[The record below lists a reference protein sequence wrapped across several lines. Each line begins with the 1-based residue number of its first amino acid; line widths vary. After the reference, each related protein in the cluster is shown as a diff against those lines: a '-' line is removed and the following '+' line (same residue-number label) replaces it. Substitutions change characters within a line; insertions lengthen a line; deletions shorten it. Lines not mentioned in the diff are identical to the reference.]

1 VPSTIAVCDF
11 LPIYRELQGPC
22 RPGMK
27 QGQNSWQFRDRLGS
41 ACPGHRVIGAPSV
54 GTTRELGTCGSY
66 TMRRWPNGEPWMA
79 SSQACRLL
87 AAKVVSAV
95 IGMAA
100 YGPGC
105 VKTPRD
111 MHATG
116 ILVRAAIVHRIR
128 RRWSS
133 QDIFAAG
140 LLSCAANTA
149 AYLRPGTRMKMCPPV
164 DLRLARHR
172 SGRATCADSRA
183 TEAERLRTCA
193 RSFRSSSRPPHA
205 SPRTPGRQ
213 ASARPYAPPKRR
225 RAGVLPPFSL
235 RC

>member
-22 RPGMK
+22 RPGNEAGAK
-27 QGQNSWQFRDRLGS
+27 LLAIPRRAWQHLSRH
-41 ACPGHRVIGAPSV
+41 PVIGAPSP
-54 GTTRELGTCGSY
+54 RASFRTCDSY
-66 TMRRWPNGEPWMA
+66 TMRRWPNGEPWIA